1 MGRVVILQNGENI
14 FHRISVCPQTT
25 QASVNFRHR
34 PHHGKQ
40 VPHPLPHDLRGG
52 PVKGKGGGGG
62 EKGNPQLLG
71 RQLAPKRHGIRYDP
85 IGGNPFHIPAD
96 LLIQGQCGADNQ
108 VNGKGQILAHPGAVL
123 RGGRHPQRGIVTGD
137 KGRAGF
143 LNDLLKGR
151 EGIVPDLIPPGNQ
164 LPHHTQG
171 GVGVPIGRDVEKDQL
186 THGSTWGF
194 SRKTC

>member
-1 MGRVVILQNGENI
+1 MAMRDDLAQSAEEQNIKTIRIL
-14 FHRISVCPQTT
+14 RTT
-25 QASVNFRHR
+25 QAADVKEMVKEFFRFI
-34 PHHGKQ
+34 GC
-40 VPHPLPHDLRGG
+40 
-52 PVKGKGGGGG
+52 GGG

-123 RGGRHPQRGIVTGD
+123 RGGRHPQRSIVTGD

-151 EGIVPDLIPPGNQ
+151 EGIVPDLIPPG
-164 LPHHTQG
+164 PH
-171 GVGVPIGRDVEKDQL
+171 
-186 THGSTWGF
+186 S
-194 SRKTC
+194 SRRFVRN

>member
-1 MGRVVILQNGENI
+1 MAGLPTGWSSPGLVTVPTPRPPTL
-14 FHRISVCPQTT
+14 CPG
-25 QASVNFRHR
+25 AAPF
-34 PHHGKQ
+34 
-40 VPHPLPHDLRGG
+40 LRGLRR
-52 PVKGKGGGGG
+52 
-62 EKGNPQLLG
+62 PQLLG

-137 KGRAGF
+137 KGRAGL

-171 GVGVPIGRDVEKDQL
+171 GVGVPIGWDVEKDQL